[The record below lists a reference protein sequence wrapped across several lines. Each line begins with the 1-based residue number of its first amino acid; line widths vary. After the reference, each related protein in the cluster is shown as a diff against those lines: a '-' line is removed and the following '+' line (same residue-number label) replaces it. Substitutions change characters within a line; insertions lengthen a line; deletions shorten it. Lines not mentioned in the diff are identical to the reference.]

1 VGKNYCLKELDIK
14 FTRKT
19 NNWEPTFE
27 IMVPL
32 SAWTCRNLGVL
43 ANAQT
48 RRVQSDV
55 QSGRYSAPISNA
67 CDRSVLLSGFTNPDS
82 TKTTPSCPDIQN
94 HHMYT
99 WTRNSIHL
107 NVEWPIDKYQKF
119 GEIRPFLSL
128 LGGACMFLLAWIVLS
143 IFRRTHPRR
152 EASFGHWKDKK
163 HPLLGFNLK
172 SYMAGADPA

>member
-1 VGKNYCLKELDIK
+1 MGNNYCLKELDIK

-82 TKTTPSCPDIQN
+82 TKTTPSCPEIQN
-94 HHMYT
+94 HHRYT
-99 WTRNSIHL
+99 CMQNSIHL
-107 NVEWPIDKYQKF
+107 NVEWSIDRVPKVWRNQALSEPSERCLHVSSCLNRPLPLQKN
-119 GEIRPFLSL
+119 PSKK
-128 LGGACMFLLAWIVLS
+128 GGFFWTL
-143 IFRRTHPRR
+143 
-152 EASFGHWKDKK
+152 EK
-163 HPLLGFNLK
+163 
-172 SYMAGADPA
+172 